1 MTPSLQSDHCEE
13 VIPMPTEVTST
24 LSPLGNKRVK
34 QKVGAVC
41 TFIKENKDKWFYIC
55 CHDNPDPD
63 AISSAMG
70 MLRIVNFLG
79 VEDAEIVYCGEI
91 SHPQNRAM
99 QNVLTIPIKRWKQVE
114 ANVPDGSVFI
124 FVDCASR
131 SQRNMS
137 IPHEPDMAIDHH
149 KISTPKG
156 LLLVH
161 DETGSCATLVTD
173 LMLSLPAIKAEG
185 EDAEDILCFDPSLD
199 GMTEIVTALAV
210 GIKTDTIDFRSETT
224 TDYDFQAYKILTRF
238 MSDERFMKIINY
250 ELPPYMFE
258 CEEIAWHNKKLNA
271 PNFIT
276 GLRFVEPTKSDCI
289 PYLADK
295 YMRLQGIQTV
305 VVFGIVGNTIRASVR
320 TNSASLDCEELCN
333 DIFGEGN
340 GGAKQG
346 VGGANVELSIFSPDD
361 MTDEM
366 KEKFWEI
373 TVATIERKFDRATQ
387 K

>member
-1 MTPSLQSDHCEE
+1 
-13 VIPMPTEVTST
+13 MPIEDTT
-24 LSPLGNKRVK
+24 LSPLGNRKVK
-34 QKVGAVC
+34 QKVDAVC
-41 TFIKENKDKWFYIC
+41 DFIKKNKDNWFYIC
-55 CHDNPDPD
+55 CHNNPDPD

-79 VEDAEIVYCGEI
+79 VENAEIVYCGEI

-99 QNVLTIPIKRWKQVE
+99 QNVLTVPIKRWKQVE
-114 ANVPDGSVFI
+114 SAVPHNSVFI
-124 FVDCASR
+124 FVDCAIC

-137 IPHEPDMAIDHH
+137 IPHEPDMVIDHH

-161 DETGSCATLVTD
+161 DEVGACATLVTD
-173 LMLSLPAIKAEG
+173 LMLSLPAIKTEDEG
-185 EDAEDILCFDPSLD
+185 SIQCFDPSLD
-199 GMTEIVTALAV
+199 GMKEIATALAI

-224 TDYDFQAYKILTRF
+224 TDFDFQAYKILTRI
-238 MSDERFMKIINY
+238 MSDDKFMKIVNY

-271 PNFIT
+271 PTFIT
-276 GLRFVEPTKSDCI
+276 GLRFVEPSQSDCI

-305 VVFGIVGNTIRASVR
+305 VVFGIVGNSIRASVR
-320 TNSASLDCEELCN
+320 TNSASLDCGELCN

-346 VGGANVELSIFSPDD
+346 IGGANAELSIFSPED

-366 KEKFWEI
+366 KKKFWEI
-373 TVATIERKFDRATQ
+373 TVATIERKFEKATQ

>member
-1 MTPSLQSDHCEE
+1 M
-13 VIPMPTEVTST
+13 ST
-24 LSPLGNKRVK
+24 KTDITLLRKVEQKIGVNTALSPLGIRKVK
-34 QKVGAVC
+34 QKIDAVC
-41 TFIKENKDKWFYIC
+41 TFISNNKNRWFYIC

-70 MLRIVNFLG
+70 MLRIVTFLG
-79 VEDAEIVYCGEI
+79 VENVEIVYCGEI

-99 QNVLTIPIKRWKQVE
+99 QNVLTIPIKRWKQVVTK
-114 ANVPDGSVFI
+114 VPEDAVFI
-124 FVDCASR
+124 FVDCTHSSR
-131 SQRNMS
+131 NIS
-137 IPHEPDMAIDHH
+137 IPHEPNMVIDHH
-149 KISTPKG
+149 KINVTKG

-173 LMLSLPAIKAEG
+173 LMLSIVQG
-185 EDAEDILCFDPSLD
+185 ENTEEICFDPSLE
-199 GMTEIVTALAV
+199 GMKEIATALAI
-210 GIKTDTIDFRSETT
+210 GIKTDTLDFRSETT
-224 TDYDFQAYKILTRF
+224 TDFDFQAYKILTRF
-238 MSDERFMKIINY
+238 MSDDKFMKIVNY

-258 CEEIAWHNKKLNA
+258 CEEIAWHNKNLNA

-276 GLRFVEPTKSDCI
+276 GLKFVETSQSDCI

-305 VVFGIVGNTIRASVR
+305 VVYGVIGNMIRASVR
-320 TNSASLDCEELCN
+320 TNSASLDCGELCN

-346 VGGANVELSIFSPDD
+346 IGGANVCLSIFNPDD

-366 KEKFWEI
+366 KEKFWDI
-373 TVATIERKFDRATQ
+373 TATTIERKFEKATR